1 MVVMKAARFTAPGAP
16 LEITSLARPRPGPGE
31 ALVRVRAVGLC
42 GSDVHITEGHTPT
55 AFTPIT
61 LGHEIAGVVEAVGDG
76 AAQQVAAGDHVFV
89 NPMVGCLACRFC
101 RAGEVNFCS
110 RRKILGI
117 QLDGAL
123 AEYVVAPVVNLT
135 VMPEHVGFPETALI
149 ESAGT
154 ANHAVRAL
162 QAAPGDVVAVIGAGG
177 LGMQAVRLAAAR
189 GAQVVSV
196 DTDPVARQRC
206 LDAGALAA
214 LDPASPGAVDQV
226 LDAAQRPD
234 GLDGVVDCVG
244 IGTTFTM
251 ALRILR
257 INGCCAVVGIGTD
270 PLRLTAP
277 AHYVRRALR
286 VSGIYGYTAADVSEV
301 AARLVDG
308 SLDLSASI
316 SAVVPLDEVNAGIRM
331 FADRQNSPVRV
342 VVEP

>member
-1 MVVMKAARFTAPGAP
+1 MKAARFTAPGAP

-234 GLDGVVDCVG
+234 GLTGSSTASGSGPPSQWRCG
-244 IGTTFTM
+244 YCGSTAAAPSSASAPTRSGSPLPRTTCAGRSACPAFTATRQPTSVKLRPGWSTARSTS
-251 ALRILR
+251 ALRLAPSCR
-257 INGCCAVVGIGTD
+257 WTRSTQASGC
-270 PLRLTAP
+270 
-277 AHYVRRALR
+277 
-286 VSGIYGYTAADVSEV
+286 
-301 AARLVDG
+301 
-308 SLDLSASI
+308 
-316 SAVVPLDEVNAGIRM
+316 
-331 FADRQNSPVRV
+331 SPTGRTPRC
-342 VVEP
+342 ES